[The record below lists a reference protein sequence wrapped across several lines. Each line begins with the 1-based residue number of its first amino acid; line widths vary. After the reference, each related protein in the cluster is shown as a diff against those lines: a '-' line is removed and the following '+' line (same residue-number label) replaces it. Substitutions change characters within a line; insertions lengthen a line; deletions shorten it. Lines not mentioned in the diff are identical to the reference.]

1 MACAMCWKS
10 AGRVVQSYSRFVA
23 SGGGDH
29 PLSKI
34 EEGEFQKEAKSRED
48 IIFNQSVMKVSRASI
63 TGKYHGQVSRAS
75 CVPLLTRLSAAAAG
89 HPVFWGANRIWFQLF
104 SKS

>member
-10 AGRVVQSYSRFVA
+10 AGRVVQSNSRFVA

-48 IIFNQSVMKVSRASI
+48 IIFNQSVTKVSRASI
-63 TGKYHGQVSRAS
+63 TGKLRAE
-75 CVPLLTRLSAAAAG
+75 
-89 HPVFWGANRIWFQLF
+89 
-104 SKS
+104 

>member
-10 AGRVVQSYSRFVA
+10 AGRVVQSNSRFVA
-23 SGGGDH
+23 SGGDH

-63 TGKYHGQVSRAS
+63 TGKL
-75 CVPLLTRLSAAAAG
+75 CPSAYQA
-89 HPVFWGANRIWFQLF
+89 
-104 SKS
+104 

>member
-10 AGRVVQSYSRFVA
+10 AGRVVQSNSRFVA
-23 SGGGDH
+23 TSGGDH

-48 IIFNQSVMKVSRASI
+48 IIFNQSVTKVSRASI
-63 TGKYHGQVSRAS
+63 TGKLRAE
-75 CVPLLTRLSAAAAG
+75 
-89 HPVFWGANRIWFQLF
+89 
-104 SKS
+104 

>member
-63 TGKYHGQVSRAS
+63 TGKPQVSSGSGGVIHYISVIALVS
-75 CVPLLTRLSAAAAG
+75 NSG
-89 HPVFWGANRIWFQLF
+89 
-104 SKS
+104 

>member
-63 TGKYHGQVSRAS
+63 TGKL
-75 CVPLLTRLSAAAAG
+75 CPSAYQA
-89 HPVFWGANRIWFQLF
+89 
-104 SKS
+104 